1 MGVDKLFA
9 LASAAALIGW
19 LALALAPVQ
28 RSAMVLVARLVA
40 AILCAAY
47 AVFLVTGLVSG
58 GGWPD
63 GASFSSLAGVR
74 LLLASPQA
82 LLAGWVHYLAFDLFI
97 GSWQAENAPAS
108 GVPHALLFVC
118 LALTLLAGPVGLL
131 LFLLI
136 KAVRRK

>member
-28 RSAMVLVARLVA
+28 RSAMVLVARLAA